1 MAQKQPCCTLVVP
14 SDLRMLSVV
23 RAFVE
28 AVCQASDLDKRTLHA
43 VILATGE
50 AVSNVIRH
58 AHRDKPDA
66 QLQIQCTASDDAFE
80 ICLHDEG
87 APFDITAVPALDP
100 GELRLGG
107 RGVYLMRALMDELSC
122 RPCGERG
129 NVLRMVKR
137 RGDNS
142 PVRHCG

>member
-28 AVCQASDLDKRTLHA
+28 AVCQSCDLDKRALHA

-58 AHRDKPDA
+58 AHRDKPEA
-66 QLQIQCTASDDAFE
+66 QLQICCQASDEAFE
-80 ICLHDEG
+80 VSLLDEG
-87 APFDITAVPALDP
+87 EPFDITAVPHLNP
-100 GELRLGG
+100 GELRIGG

-122 RPCGERG
+122 GRAEHG

-137 RGDNS
+137 RGGETPARN
-142 PVRHCG
+142 CG

>member
-1 MAQKQPCCTLVVP
+1 MAHNPPCCTLVVP

-28 AVCQASDLDKRTLHA
+28 AVCQATDLDQRTLHA
-43 VILATGE
+43 ILTATGE

-58 AHRDKPDA
+58 AHRDKPEA
-66 QLQIQCTASDDAFE
+66 QLQIQCQASDNAFE
-80 ICLHDEG
+80 ISLQDEG
-87 APFDITAVPALDP
+87 DPFDITAVPHLEP
-100 GELRLGG
+100 GELRIGG
-107 RGVYLMRALMDELSC
+107 RGVFLMRALMDELSC
-122 RPCGERG
+122 QPCGERG

-137 RGDNS
+137 RGANS

>member
-1 MAQKQPCCTLVVP
+1 MAQMHPCCTLVVP

-43 VILATGE
+43 VLLATGE

-58 AHRDKPDA
+58 AHRDRPDA
-66 QLQIQCTASDDAFE
+66 QLQIQCTARDDAFE

-87 APFDITAVPALDP
+87 EPFDITAVPHLDP
-100 GELRLGG
+100 GELRIGG
-107 RGVYLMRALMDELSC
+107 RGVYMMRTLMDELSC
-122 RPCGERG
+122 GRRGEHG

-137 RGDNS
+137 RGADS
-142 PVRHCG
+142 PVRNCG